1 MATPFQQA
9 FRLVV
14 ASACV
19 VASVAMA
26 AAAQVTTTDREAALV
41 AFRSRVDTYA
51 ALHRRLEEP
60 LPHLT
65 PTTDPLRTYVLR
77 QLLANTIRKARA
89 GAQQGDIF
97 SPSIALV
104 FRVIIAEAFEGRD
117 VDALLADLYDE
128 HRGLHGV
135 PPIVNEPLP
144 AGATH
149 AMPCLL
155 LQVLP
160 ALPEDLEY
168 RIVDHDLVLWDVH
181 ANLVVD
187 FVPRALI
194 AVDTTM

>member
-1 MATPFQQA
+1 MATRFQQA

-19 VASVAMA
+19 VASLGMG
-26 AAAQVTTTDREAALV
+26 AAAQVTTADREAALV
-41 AFRSRVDTYA
+41 AFRSRVDAYA

-60 LPHLT
+60 LPPLT
-65 PTTDPLRTYVLR
+65 PTSNPLRTYVVR
-77 QLLANTIRKARA
+77 QLLANAIRKARA

-97 SPSIALV
+97 SPSISLV
-104 FRVIIAEAFEGRD
+104 FRAIIAKAFDGRD

-128 HRGLHGV
+128 HPGLHGV
-135 PPIVNEPLP
+135 RPAVNEPLP

-149 AMPCLL
+149 EMPSLL
-155 LQVLP
+155 LQALP

-168 RIVDHDLVLWDVH
+168 RIVDRDLVLWDIH

-187 FVPRALI
+187 FVPRALV